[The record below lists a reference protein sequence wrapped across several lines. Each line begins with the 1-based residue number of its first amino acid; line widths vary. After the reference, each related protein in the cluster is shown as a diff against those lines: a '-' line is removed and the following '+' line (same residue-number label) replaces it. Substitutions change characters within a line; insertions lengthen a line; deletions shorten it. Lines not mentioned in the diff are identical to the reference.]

1 MNPAAGARTLSPPN
15 HESQQGIGQFRG
27 RKTGQPLEESQQFFL
42 PGQLHELQHH
52 AHPGVRFLFRR
63 IETRQIQQRMVEL
76 RQERPQR
83 RGEVL
88 RQLEEILEIPAQE
101 PVCFR
106 EIPAS

>member
-1 MNPAAGARTLSPPN
+1 MVNFFRVKIAVRMQRLEQ

-42 PGQLHELQHH
+42 PGQFHELQHY

-63 IETRQIQQRMVEL
+63 IETRQIQQRMVEM

-88 RQLEEILEIPAQE
+88 RQLEEI
-101 PVCFR
+101 R